1 MSVSIITGYTGERHI
16 TPYMDAAVN
25 RSIFGEDGCILA
37 TGNQMSAS
45 MPTINSF
52 VIADGAFS
60 IQGHIGVTNGETLAV
75 DTCATGSNRIDLVVA
90 RFTHNATT
98 LIDGLEIVLVKGTET
113 TSAYPTTPTINT
125 GVIANGATTVDLALY
140 KITLSGSTV
149 TFSRQAK
156 LSRFGLGDISDP
168 AGGQWVKAR
177 DNAGFKVIGNNTSSN
192 WVPAMDVKSANYDFS
207 LGAYQ
212 DRFYVSAV
220 SDTQYSANTN
230 SPTQMYFD
238 PANKI
243 INIGGMKVGAN
254 QVLWTGAYMMT
265 ASHVANLSQ
274 NVSAQVNG
282 IVLVLSA
289 YSNGQAQN
297 YQWVT
302 HYIPKWVVSAHSGAG
317 VCVQCST
324 VGFSKV
330 GCKYLYVYD
339 GRITGN
345 ADNDNTGT
353 ASGITYDNHYWVL
366 RAVIGV

>member
-60 IQGHIGVTNGETLAV
+60 IQGHVGITTGETLSV

-98 LIDGLEIVLVKGTET
+98 LVDAMEIVLVKGTET
-113 TSAYPTTPTINT
+113 TSAYPTIPTINT
-125 GVIANGATTVDLALY
+125 GVIASGAATVDMVLY
-140 KITLSGSTV
+140 QINLSGSTV
-149 TFSRQAK
+149 TFSRVAE
-156 LSRFGLGDISDP
+156 LSSASLGDIVNPTS
-168 AGGQWVKAR
+168 GQWWQAR
-177 DNAGFKVIGNNTSSN
+177 DNAGIKVEDKGSASG
-192 WVPAMDVKSANYDFS
+192 WAPAIDMKSANYDFS
-207 LGAYQ
+207 AGVYQ
-212 DRFYVSAV
+212 DKFYVSAV
-220 SDTQYSANTN
+220 SNTNYNNNTN
-230 SPTQMYFD
+230 SKVSVAFD
-238 PANKI
+238 PSAKVI
-243 INIGGMKVGAN
+243 DIGGMKVGAN

-302 HYIPKWVVSAHSGAG
+302 HYVPKWVVSAHSGAG

-345 ADNDNTGT
+345 ADNNSTGT

>member
-140 KITLSGSTV
+140 KINLSGSTV
-149 TFSRQAK
+149 TFSRVAE
-156 LSRFGLGDISDP
+156 LSSASLGDIVNP
-168 AGGQWVKAR
+168 VGGMWKDAR
-177 DNAGFKVIGNNTSSN
+177 DNAGIKVENKNSSADYAP
-192 WVPAMDVKSANYDFS
+192 VVDMKSDNYDFS
-207 LGAYQ
+207 MGVYRDALH
-212 DRFYVSAV
+212 FSAI
-220 SDTQYSANTN
+220 SDANYNSSIN
-230 SPTQMYFD
+230 SPTGMSYSPTNGLTVNGYRF
-238 PANKI
+238 ANYD
-243 INIGGMKVGAN
+243 
-254 QVLWTGAYMMT
+254 VLWTGALYMT
-265 ASHVANLSQ
+265 ANHTINLPRTINSMPH
-274 NVSAQVNG
+274 G
-282 IVLVLSA
+282 IVLAFSGYANGTEQNYDWV
-289 YSNGQAQN
+289 YKFVPRWHVNNHGGNGIDITMSNGNFSQ
-297 YQWVT
+297 V
-302 HYIPKWVVSAHSGAG
+302 GA
-317 VCVQCST
+317 
-324 VGFSKV
+324 
-330 GCKYLYVYD
+330 KYLYISNS
-339 GRITGN
+339 RIAGFSDN
-345 ADNDNTGT
+345 ASSGT
-353 ASGITYDNHYWVL
+353 RNGITYNNAHWVL